1 MNIKA
6 FTVCDVVLW
15 ILFLFALD
23 LFDLAGLLLFFDI
36 ILFYSFYLQKIKF
49 DYISLLLIGFSL
61 SYFFSVLFYEGTSY
75 NTIMKYAI
83 YPWACYV
90 LGYNLIRIK
99 KNLSVTGFS
108 KIIFLG
114 FFLHG
119 FFNLLASIIQYG
131 IDFNNPFRLAWDFWQ
146 NRQISVTT
154 ASLYYTPMVLWAVGS
169 LFGNQKK
176 ESKVVS
182 VLIISVGLFATV
194 LYQNRTLILAG
205 LVIVV
210 TALVFVTF
218 DKNISKKTKNKL
230 FACAGLAIVLL
241 IVVWVTNIGGIQ
253 SLLENTSFFARLK
266 DAKGQSRTMI
276 WKSFIFGDAWKYPFG
291 GSKVSLYGNQQFVHN
306 TWLDI
311 YRRTGFIPFLTFCV
325 FTLASIKTIVR
336 FKSCCNCEKNRLE
349 DYQTLSLALIGVAC
363 VFFVEPVM
371 EANSYIFYLPV
382 FVVGAINGRTSD
394 KRK

>member
-6 FTVCDVVLW
+6 FTVCDIVLW

-36 ILFYSFYLQKIKF
+36 ILFYSFYLRKIKF

-218 DKNISKKTKNKL
+218 DKNISKKNKKQTVCL
-230 FACAGLAIVLL
+230 CGIGNCFAH
-241 IVVWVTNIGGIQ
+241 
-253 SLLENTSFFARLK
+253 SRL
-266 DAKGQSRTMI
+266 G
-276 WKSFIFGDAWKYPFG
+276 Y
-291 GSKVSLYGNQQFVHN
+291 
-306 TWLDI
+306 
-311 YRRTGFIPFLTFCV
+311 
-325 FTLASIKTIVR
+325 
-336 FKSCCNCEKNRLE
+336 
-349 DYQTLSLALIGVAC
+349 
-363 VFFVEPVM
+363 
-371 EANSYIFYLPV
+371 
-382 FVVGAINGRTSD
+382 
-394 KRK
+394 